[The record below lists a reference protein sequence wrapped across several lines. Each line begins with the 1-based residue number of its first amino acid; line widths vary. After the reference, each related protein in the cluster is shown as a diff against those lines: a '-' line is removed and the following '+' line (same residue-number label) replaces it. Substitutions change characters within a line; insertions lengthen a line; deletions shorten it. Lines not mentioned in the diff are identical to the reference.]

1 MTWLLAHGIGGI
13 RDLPVPGYVF
23 FYGAAGVLVVS
34 FAALAF
40 LWRKPVLAA
49 RRDGRPLPAGLQR
62 VLLSRGLRVVVGA
75 LMVAL
80 LVFLWL
86 GALVGKNSS
95 GVNFTPTFV
104 YVYFWIG
111 HAADRPPCSGT
122 CGRCCH
128 PWKAAAEGVGW
139 LAGRRAPPFV
149 YPERLGRWP
158 AAVMLLSFA
167 AMELTY
173 PDPPDPHALA
183 LAIAIYSVI
192 TWGGAIAFGSG
203 PWFRYGDG
211 FSNYFGMLSRISPLA
226 RRDDGQLVIRWPL
239 TGLSITDATP
249 GTIAFVAVMLGTTFF
264 DGFSRTSIWQNRYYQ
279 VQVDLLD
286 RPNLADLLGQLMSVG
301 GMIACVAFVGL
312 AFRLAVA
319 GTESIANRRPLSP
332 DFIDSLIPIALVY
345 VIAHYFS
352 LLYFQGRS
360 DGSLPPTRGGAAGTC
375 SARTISPDE
384 VLQAPD
390 AARHLVRPGRGARYR
405 ARRRARGRSRPRGRT
420 LQDAAD
426 GALDAVPDARADGA
440 VHGRRALG
448 AEPGMSVA
456 RLGSPTGASP
466 GLIRPS
472 SRGTSLSPRPP
483 PRSSAGTGR

>member
-13 RDLPVPGYVF
+13 RDLPVPRFVF

-62 VLLSRGLRVVVGA
+62 VLLSRGLRVAVGA

-95 GVNFTPTFV
+95 GVNLTPTFV
-104 YVYFWIG
+104 YVYFWIAMPLISALFG
-111 HAADRPPCSGT
+111 NVWSVLS
-122 CGRCCH
+122 
-128 PWKAAAEGVGW
+128 PWKAAADGVGW

-158 AAVMLLSFA
+158 AAVMLLSFT

-173 PDPPDPHALA
+173 PDPSDPHALA

-192 TWGGAIAFGSG
+192 TWGGAIAFGSEQ
-203 PWFRYGDG
+203 WFRYGDG
-211 FSNYFGMLSRISPLA
+211 FSNYFGMLSRISPFA

-332 DFIDSLIPIALVY
+332 DFIDSLVPIALVY

-352 LLYFQGRS
+352 LLYFQGLVGWKLVS
-360 DGSLPPTRGGAAGTC
+360 DPW
-375 SARTISPDE
+375 
-384 VLQAPD
+384 
-390 AARHLVRPGRGARYR
+390 GRGWDLFGSHDFDPTKYFKHLTPHDIWYVQVAALVIGHVAGLAVAHDR
-405 ARRRARGRSRPRGRT
+405 AVGLFKTPRM
-420 LQDAAD
+420 
-426 GALDAVPDARADGA
+426 ALWTQYPMLVLMVLFTVG
-440 VHGRRALG
+440 
-448 AEPGMSVA
+448 
-456 RLGSPTGASP
+456 
-466 GLIRPS
+466 GLWV
-472 SRGTSLSPRPP
+472 LSQ
-483 PRSSAGTGR
+483 G